1 MAAALLA
8 PHAAWV
14 WSNWGRAT
22 AETLEK
28 MQRGS
33 ASDSWLVGVLTGLG
47 SLLPLLVATLLPWAL
62 ALTWAFGAGVW
73 RRGDRATTADS
84 SLPPP
89 WLRALLA
96 RYVLLVLAGLLAMVL
111 LGTTR
116 FDGRWLHPLLACVP
130 VLGFGWLVRAP
141 PLVGLA
147 HRSGCADAGA
157 AGR

>member
-1 MAAALLA
+1 M
-8 PHAAWV
+8 
-14 WSNWGRAT
+14 
-22 AETLEK
+22 
-28 MQRGS
+28 
-33 ASDSWLVGVLTGLG
+33 
-47 SLLPLLVATLLPWAL
+47 
-62 ALTWAFGAGVW
+62 
-73 RRGDRATTADS
+73 
-84 SLPPP
+84 
-89 WLRALLA
+89 
-96 RYVLLVLAGLLAMVL
+96 LLVLAGLLAMVL